1 MLQKMKI
8 IISYVYILLCS
19 SIMALF
25 AQSNPF
31 QTSFMGD
38 SAVFVYVAKVIL
50 SGGMPYRDTF
60 DHKGPLIY
68 LFDALGLLID
78 NRVGIWIVEFT
89 VIFITFLF
97 AYKIARFLKCSQLL
111 SCVVITIGFF
121 VLLYYFQ
128 GGNLTEEYASVFITV
143 SLYYF
148 LKFIINCNIK
158 KHQIILTGSCF
169 AAVCMLRANMI
180 ACWLV
185 LFMGILLKCF
195 SHKKY
200 KLAARFIGW
209 FVIGILLVFVPII
222 VWLCLNSSFGSFI
235 DDYIIFNFIYSNTLA
250 LSKFNAFLAFIS
262 TPPMLVSE
270 TVLFY
275 FCVKQ
280 SKKED
285 WLCLSALFLSV
296 VLAGISGRKYGHY
309 GMIFYPFII
318 YATSRLFYEC
328 WLEICMTK
336 AKNKFSLKN
345 IIIPVAIALCF
356 SGCIIYPIVTNI
368 FNGNSTI
375 ILYPSDNIDSVENRK
390 IIDVIQLITNEND
403 KISVV
408 GNDNSLYL
416 LANRKSVSK
425 YSYQYPIANIKHNI
439 WEEYLNDIQKSPAK
453 VIVLTP
459 GADQI
464 YPYCGIKVITD
475 KYYRLVSVVSKTEI
489 YLLK

>member
-158 KHQIILTGSCF
+158 K
-169 AAVCMLRANMI
+169 
-180 ACWLV
+180 
-185 LFMGILLKCF
+185 
-195 SHKKY
+195 
-200 KLAARFIGW
+200 
-209 FVIGILLVFVPII
+209 
-222 VWLCLNSSFGSFI
+222 
-235 DDYIIFNFIYSNTLA
+235 
-250 LSKFNAFLAFIS
+250 
-262 TPPMLVSE
+262 
-270 TVLFY
+270 
-275 FCVKQ
+275 
-280 SKKED
+280 
-285 WLCLSALFLSV
+285 
-296 VLAGISGRKYGHY
+296 
-309 GMIFYPFII
+309 
-318 YATSRLFYEC
+318 
-328 WLEICMTK
+328 
-336 AKNKFSLKN
+336 
-345 IIIPVAIALCF
+345 
-356 SGCIIYPIVTNI
+356 
-368 FNGNSTI
+368 
-375 ILYPSDNIDSVENRK
+375 
-390 IIDVIQLITNEND
+390 
-403 KISVV
+403 
-408 GNDNSLYL
+408 
-416 LANRKSVSK
+416 
-425 YSYQYPIANIKHNI
+425 
-439 WEEYLNDIQKSPAK
+439 
-453 VIVLTP
+453 
-459 GADQI
+459 
-464 YPYCGIKVITD
+464 
-475 KYYRLVSVVSKTEI
+475 
-489 YLLK
+489 